1 VGISFVD
8 LKVINPENHEKSKK
22 LRFLV
27 DSGSTYSFVPAEI
40 LKEIGIKPVDERTF
54 YLANGQEISRK
65 MGNAYFEYNKSIGAA
80 PVLFAEENDEP
91 LLGATTLEALQL
103 GLDPFQRKLF
113 PLKLRA

>member
-1 VGISFVD
+1 
-8 LKVINPENHEKSKK
+8 
-22 LRFLV
+22 
-27 DSGSTYSFVPAEI
+27 
-40 LKEIGIKPVDERTF
+40 
-54 YLANGQEISRK
+54 
-65 MGNAYFEYNKSIGAA
+65 MGNAYFEYNKAIGAA